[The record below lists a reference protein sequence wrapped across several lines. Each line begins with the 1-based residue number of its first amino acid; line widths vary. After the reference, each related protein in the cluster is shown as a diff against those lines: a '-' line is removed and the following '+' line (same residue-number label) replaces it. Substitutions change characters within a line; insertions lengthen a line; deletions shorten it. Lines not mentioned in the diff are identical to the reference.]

1 MPPRILLPMALAM
14 PPGACSRGETVDCPG
29 GTEYLAAESADALR
43 IPDDL
48 SVPEETDALRI
59 PGPTPPPE
67 PEEEVECLQ
76 FSPAYSGAE

>member
-1 MPPRILLPMALAM
+1 MLPKIVLPMAFTMLL
-14 PPGACSRGETVDCPG
+14 GACSRGETVNCPG
-29 GTEYLAAESADALR
+29 GTQYLAAESADALR